1 VYFQKSILYRGVS
14 ADVLMLDRSGRLQVV
29 DFRFAKKLEGERTY
43 TICGIADS
51 LAPEMVL
58 GRGHGFSVDW

>member
-14 ADVLMLDRSGRLQVV
+14 TDVLMLDRSGRLQVV

-43 TICGIADS
+43 TICGIADI